1 MVAHRLTFWPLLRAL
16 HGARRMG
23 LWEEMKPLLRDRL
36 FPARIASTK
45 ECRSS
50 SAALFQM
57 ATGYWISQAIYV
69 AAKLGIADM
78 LKDEPQSCV
87 ALAAATGSD
96 APSLFRLM
104 RASASVG
111 VFSRVCGI
119 PSLSPASQ
127 RASGLI
133 ILHLLGRW

>member
-1 MVAHRLTFWPLLRAL
+1 
-16 HGARRMG
+16 
-23 LWEEMKPLLRDRL
+23 
-36 FPARIASTK
+36 
-45 ECRSS
+45 
-50 SAALFQM
+50 M

-69 AAKLGIADM
+69 AAKLGITDM

-111 VFSRVCGI
+111 VFSRVCEI
-119 PSLSPASQ
+119 PSLFPASQ
-127 RASGLI
+127 RASRLI
-133 ILHLLGRW
+133 LLHLLGRLGRW

>member
-1 MVAHRLTFWPLLRAL
+1 MVAHRLTFRPLLRAL
-16 HGARRMG
+16 QA
-23 LWEEMKPLLRDRL
+23 

-57 ATGYWISQAIYV
+57 ATGCWISQAIYV
-69 AAKLGIADM
+69 AAKLGITDM
-78 LKDEPQSCV
+78 LKGEPQSCV

-104 RASASVG
+104 RASASMG
-111 VFSRVCGI
+111 VFSRVREI
-119 PSLSPASQ
+119 PSLFPASQ
-127 RASGLI
+127 IASRLI
-133 ILHLLGRW
+133 LLHLLGRLGRW